1 MSFQIEVIFKFKL
14 YFLFFSRKFFQYSRH
29 LTRLNLSYNQLSQ
42 IDFAAN
48 IGILNSLQVL
58 DFSHNNVGKLL
69 GNLSCS
75 NLTTL
80 ELSHNKFKRIFI
92 DQFWEFSRK
101 NLTINL
107 RENLI
112 ESVDFRDLNYLEN
125 LVNMRNMTVNIDEE
139 ITCNCHTLS
148 LYNFTMKKL
157 KIDKKLYDSIKIL
170 PKNSKCMKK
179 SNESPRSVS
188 DIQIESITCPLDFPH
203 QVFCPSSCLCDR
215 RPFDSF
221 LIVKCTNISSV
232 PLMPRFKTLKD
243 IKLDKIE
250 LSISANG
257 IKSLPSKKCDH
268 NFNDVTIIHA
278 SHNSIQQISVDNIPD
293 RLEILDLKHN
303 RLSHIPADVI
313 AKFTKLHLLHLSNN
327 PWDCAEAKD
336 LVRFVKRYR
345 EIEKDFN
352 MVQCSSYEYFLEI
365 ETEDQCT
372 GRFQSIFVIFA
383 GVVFILVIATVYC
396 IKRAAI
402 TEWIFVHDKHHLLER
417 AIELTKLFDGIVCVA
432 NNDKVFSKYIAAKLL
447 ERPNK
452 YKIGMIMKDWNATDP
467 IPKNVLKGFR
477 NSRRVVVVLSEYF
490 EVIKF

>member
-1 MSFQIEVIFKFKL
+1 MSFQIEKIFKILISFSIFFRKL
-14 YFLFFSRKFFQYSRH
+14 FQYSRY
-29 LTRLNLSYNQLSQ
+29 LTRLNLSYNQISQ
-42 IDFAAN
+42 IDFASN
-48 IGILNSLQVL
+48 IGVLNSLQFL
-58 DFSHNNVGKLL
+58 DFSHNNVERLL

-92 DQFWEFSRK
+92 DQFWEFSRH

-107 RENLI
+107 IDNSI
-112 ESVDFRDLNYLEN
+112 ESVDFRDLNYPEN
-125 LVNMRNMTVNIDEE
+125 LVNVKNMTVNIDEE

-157 KIDKKLYDSIKIL
+157 NIDKNLYDSIKIF
-170 PKNSKCMKK
+170 PKNIKCMKN
-179 SNESPRSVS
+179 SHESPPSVS
-188 DIQIESITCPLDFPH
+188 HIRIESITCPLDFPH
-203 QVFCPSSCLCDR
+203 QIFCPSSCSCDR

-250 LSISANG
+250 LIISANG
-257 IKSLPSKKCDH
+257 IKSLPSKKSDH

-278 SHNSIQQISVDNIPD
+278 SHNSIQKISVDNIPD
-293 RLEILDLKHN
+293 RLEILDLKFN
-303 RLSHIPADVI
+303 QLSHIPADVV
-313 AKFTKLHLLHLSNN
+313 AKFTKLHLLHLSDN
-327 PWDCAEAKD
+327 PWDCTDAKD

-352 MVQCSSYEYFLEI
+352 MVQCSSCEYFLEI
-365 ETEDQCT
+365 DREDQCT
-372 GRFQSIFVIFA
+372 GKFQSIFAIFA
-383 GVVFILVIATVYC
+383 CIIFILAIAIVYY
-396 IKRAAI
+396 IKRAAV
-402 TEWIFVHDKHHLLER
+402 TEWIFVNDKHHLLER
-417 AIELTKLFDGIVCVA
+417 FFELTKLFDGIVCVA
-432 NNDKVFSKYIAAKLL
+432 NNDKVFGKYIAAKLL

-452 YKIGMIMKDWNATDP
+452 YKIGMIMKDWSTSDP
-467 IPKNVLKGFR
+467 IPENVLKKFR
-477 NSRRVVVVLSEYF
+477 NSSRVVVVLSDYF